1 MNARVEVAAGGEDV
15 VVGEGV
21 VAVALAGGVGE
32 EPPELLV
39 PPEPVV
45 VAVGLVTGLVVTT

>member
-1 MNARVEVAAGGEDV
+1 VNARVEVAAGGEDV

-21 VAVALAGGVGE
+21 VAVAGGVGE